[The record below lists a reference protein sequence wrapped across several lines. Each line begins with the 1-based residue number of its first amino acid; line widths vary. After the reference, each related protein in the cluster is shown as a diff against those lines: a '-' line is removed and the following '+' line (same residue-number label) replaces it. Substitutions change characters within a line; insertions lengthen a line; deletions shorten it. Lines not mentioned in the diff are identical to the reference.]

1 MSHRLGRAVPS
12 VELMEVYFLPLLL
25 GSTVG
30 GEKET
35 FSYSLKLSCESQGW
49 ASELFLLCKS
59 FDNLH
64 RSQRP
69 VQDQSEITGA

>member
-30 GEKET
+30 GEKE
-35 FSYSLKLSCESQGW
+35 
-49 ASELFLLCKS
+49 AVFLIL
-59 FDNLH
+59 
-64 RSQRP
+64 
-69 VQDQSEITGA
+69 